1 MKKLYLILGIS
12 IIVFLALMFNQFKN
26 PEVKES
32 ITFFPIDP
40 KVTYKSAQTSLTLI
54 DKPKNTILWKVRSKL
69 DRKAYL
75 RQDAGLLYANGR
87 LVSGLRDW
95 KQHTAVLVQE
105 ERIEFDN
112 SALLQAIT
120 FHHAELH
127 EKNGQIFSSQTM
139 TSDQLYFMYSSI
151 GSSSA
156 FKTPKSAG
164 ENQIKQQLDERTERM
179 LQLSWNKGV
188 RHFSIKLNDFQAIPL
203 SQFIE
208 KAKDNLPG
216 FSKSETARIVGN
228 LWEGLYKNYLLGIKK
243 ADGTSENPIGS
254 TFPLILL
261 ANDHTQLLVLSQ
273 TAAGEPIL
281 LRQMIGGN
289 D

>member
-12 IIVFLALMFNQFKN
+12 IVVFLALMFNQFKN
-26 PEVKES
+26 PEVQES

-54 DKPKNTILWKVRSKL
+54 DRTSNKILWKVSSEL

-87 LVSGLRDW
+87 LISGLRDW
-95 KQHTAVLVQE
+95 KQHTAVLIQQE
-105 ERIEFDN
+105 QIEFDK
-112 SALLQAIT
+112 SALLQAIS

-127 EKNGQIFSSQTM
+127 EKKDQIFSSQTM
-139 TSDQLYFMYSSI
+139 TSDQLYFIYSST
-151 GSSSA
+151 GSSSS
-156 FKTPKSAG
+156 FKTPKTEA

-188 RHFSIKLNDFQAIPL
+188 RHFSIKLNEYQAFPL

-208 KAKDNLPG
+208 KAKDEFPG
-216 FSKSETARIVGN
+216 LSKFKTARVVGN
-228 LWEGLYKNYLLGIKK
+228 LWEGIYKNYLLGIKK

-254 TFPLILL
+254 TLPLILL
-261 ANDHTQLLVLSQ
+261 ANDHTHLLVLSES
-273 TAAGEPIL
+273 AAGEPIL